1 MKIKVASIIAFRNV
15 ECVTFTAKK
24 LNLITGNNMRGK
36 TNTLNAIMW
45 CLTGV
50 DLNGSNDNSLN
61 IPKGKKEAKV
71 RLELYSGVIERI
83 AVLND
88 NNEVNTTVI
97 INGEKLGS
105 KTAES
110 KIDEL
115 LGISEIARFD
125 TQKVKVKRLLLNP
138 LYYRSVA
145 PKDLRNWLISVLFGS
160 IKESQIIKQS
170 NLTEKVK
177 NILLNELKDLSLAEL
192 SSVCNKNIKDL
203 KNSLNEKKL
212 IKDFLISKN
221 IVAYNNEITEE
232 EKSLKTSLLK
242 YSELQVAVEEA
253 ALELSKFYSNVL
265 SKRTLDIVLL
275 EKNKDE
281 DSWSEVCYPRI
292 ISNMPIQNGSTAE
305 IIVVS
310 VMFVNLI
317 ETLTNTKSM
326 TKLIDEGET
335 LDKQMLEML
344 SESNSQLLITRVLY
358 ERQEGVEIK

>member
-1 MKIKVASIIAFRNV
+1 MKIKVVSIIAFRNV
-15 ECVTFTAKK
+15 EDTYFNAKK

-61 IPKGKKEAKV
+61 IPKGKKEAHV
-71 RLELYSGVIERI
+71 RLELDSGVIERI
-83 AVLND
+83 ATLND
-88 NNEVNTTVI
+88 KGEVNQTII
-97 INGEKLGS
+97 INDEKLGS

-115 LGISEIARFD
+115 LGLTEIARFD

-138 LYYRSVA
+138 LYYRLVA
-145 PKDLRNWLISVLFGS
+145 PKDLRNWLIKVLFNS
-160 IKESQIIKQS
+160 VKESQIIQQS
-170 NLTEKVK
+170 SLSEKIKK
-177 NILLNELKDLSLAEL
+177 NLLNELKDISLAEL
-192 SSVCNKNIKDL
+192 SSVCTKNIKDL

-212 IKDFLISKN
+212 IKDYLMSKN
-221 IVAYNNEITEE
+221 IVAYNNEIAEE
-232 EKSLKTSLLK
+232 EKSLKASLLK
-242 YSELQVAVEEA
+242 HSELQIAIDEA

-310 VMFVNLI
+310 AMFINLI
-317 ETLTNTKSM
+317 ENLTNTKSM
-326 TKLIDEGET
+326 PKLIDEGET

-344 SESNSQLLITRVLY
+344 SESNSQLLITRVSF